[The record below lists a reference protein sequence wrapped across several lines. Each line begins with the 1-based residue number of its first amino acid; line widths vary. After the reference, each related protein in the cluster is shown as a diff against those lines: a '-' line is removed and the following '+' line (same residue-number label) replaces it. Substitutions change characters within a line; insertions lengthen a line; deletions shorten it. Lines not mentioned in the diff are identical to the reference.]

1 MTEEEKKQRE
11 DDLLLVDFGALL
23 KNKKQKQKELAK
35 IQEAVINGGV
45 PARDNPQNESEAQ

>member
-45 PARDNPQNESEAQ
+45 PARENPQNESEAQ

>member
-11 DDLLLVDFGALL
+11 DDLLLVDFGALR
-23 KNKKQKQKELAK
+23 KNKKQKEKDLAK
-35 IQEAVINGGV
+35 IQEAVLNGGV